1 MFGIIRSKRADHFAQ
16 CRRGKPFGIVFV
28 SRQSGET
35 RRQAERTDFVGMARR
50 QIQRDQSAE
59 RPAEN
64 VGGRIDL
71 CGNSVGGC
79 LNIEG
84 LREGRA
90 PCPGKSTA
98 DTGHVAGRRGIK
110 SSNTWRFAPQPCIR

>member
-1 MFGIIRSKRADHFAQ
+1 MFGIIRTERTDHFAQ

-35 RRQAERTDFVGMARR
+35 RRQAERTDFSGMAGR
-50 QIQRDQSAE
+50 QIQCNQSAE

-64 VGGRIDL
+64 IGRRIDL

-84 LREGRA
+84 LHKGRV
-90 PCPGKSTA
+90 PVSG
-98 DTGHVAGRRGIK
+98 
-110 SSNTWRFAPQPCIR
+110 